1 MTLQIVQKDITTM
14 AVDAIVNAANSRL
27 QMGGGVCGA
36 IFRAAGAKELQ
47 EACDKIGHCPV
58 GEAVITDGFRL
69 PAKFIIHTVG
79 PVWQGGHQQEAE
91 LLASCY
97 QESLKLAKEHGCRSI
112 AFPVISSGIFGYPR
126 REALEV
132 AITAIQEFLKENEMD
147 VYIAVIDQDMLQ
159 MGKALLKS

>member
-147 VYIAVIDQDMLQ
+147 VYIVVIDQDMLQ

>member
-147 VYIAVIDQDMLQ
+147 VYIAVIDQDMLKW
-159 MGKALLKS
+159 GKRC